1 MLLEISTKTFLISE
15 TCDSSH
21 NFLLSLQ
28 SYSFFPTF
36 DKPTR
41 VYNNSATLIDNV
53 FVNRI
58 DSKLSSSNIV
68 SDISDHYSQFA
79 LFHSP
84 REKTHLKKGKIRD
97 YSNFVQDAFN
107 TELLQIAWKASSSVE
122 ESFAQFYNKLN
133 KIIIK
138 HAPLKTISRQQ
149 TKQFAK
155 RANTSGLQKSVKVKN
170 SLFSSGDTAK
180 YKQYRNKISSLTR
193 LGKKLYYQAFFE
205 ANLNN
210 MKKNLGGH

>member
-1 MLLEISTKTFLISE
+1 M
-15 TCDSSH
+15 
-21 NFLLSLQ
+21 
-28 SYSFFPTF
+28 
-36 DKPTR
+36 
-41 VYNNSATLIDNV
+41 
-53 FVNRI
+53 
-58 DSKLSSSNIV
+58 
-68 SDISDHYSQFA
+68 
-79 LFHSP
+79 
-84 REKTHLKKGKIRD
+84 
-97 YSNFVQDAFN
+97 QDAFN
-107 TELLQIAWKASSSVE
+107 TELLQIDWKASSSVD

-133 KIIIK
+133 KLINK

-155 RANTSGLQKSVKVKN
+155 QANTNGLRKSIKVKN

-193 LGKKLYYQAFFE
+193 LSKKLYYQAFFE

>member
-1 MLLEISTKTFLISE
+1 M
-15 TCDSSH
+15 
-21 NFLLSLQ
+21 
-28 SYSFFPTF
+28 
-36 DKPTR
+36 
-41 VYNNSATLIDNV
+41 
-53 FVNRI
+53 
-58 DSKLSSSNIV
+58 

-79 LFHSP
+79 LFQAP
-84 REKTHLKKGKIRD
+84 REKTHLKKRKIRD
-97 YSNFVQDAFN
+97 YSHFVQDAFN
-107 TELLQIAWKASSSVE
+107 TELLQIDWKASSSVD

-133 KIIIK
+133 KLINK

-149 TKQFAK
+149 TKQFVK
-155 RANTSGLQKSVKVKN
+155 QANTNGLRKSIKVKN

-193 LGKKLYYQAFFE
+193 LSKKLYHQAFFE